1 MLIRDDTGKI
11 IIIFRKDCKNEL
23 FYNTKIYTIMSQ
35 YKEKFA
41 NSTFIVPP
49 KSIININIKQNCNTN
64 KKQKYNDES
73 SDDCSDNDN

>member
-49 KSIININIKQNCNTN
+49 KSIINIKQNYNTN

-73 SDDCSDNDN
+73 SDDCSDTDN

>member
-49 KSIININIKQNCNTN
+49 KSIINIKQNYNTN